1 MTLLQALRYFAR
13 EALVSL
19 ARSAKVSALAVLTIA
34 VSLFLAGVLLLVSRN
49 LSRTVAEWRSDARFV
64 VYLAAG
70 GDAEARRA
78 LAAELAGSPWLEG
91 VTEIAPEEARRRFEL
106 AFPSLAELVAE
117 GGQGRLPSSIEA
129 RASAAAER
137 DPAGFRAF
145 AATLAA
151 RSEVE
156 TIDDD
161 RDWIAQ
167 VETALAVVSAI
178 GVGLL
183 AVLLGAS
190 IFTIASVVRFTAL
203 LYAEEI
209 AIMRLVGAT
218 EFFIRGPFYL
228 EGVLQGLLGAGV
240 SVGGLFALY
249 LGLRPHL
256 EDSIFASVT
265 ASRFLSATDLALLL
279 LFGAL
284 AGLAGAVVSR
294 GREGLPGER
303 APG

>member
-13 EALVSL
+13 EAVVSL

-49 LSRTVAEWRSDARFV
+49 LSRTVTDWRGEARFV
-64 VYLAAG
+64 VYLAA
-70 GDAEARRA
+70 
-78 LAAELAGSPWLEG
+78 ELAGTAWFER
-91 VTEIAPEEARRRFEL
+91 VAEVAPEEARRRFERS
-106 AFPSLAELVAE
+106 FPSLAELVAE
-117 GGQGRLPSSIEA
+117 GGQGRLPSSVEA
-129 RASAAAER
+129 SFAAAAGI
-137 DPAGFRAF
+137 DAAGFRRF
-145 AATLAA
+145 ADQLRA
-151 RSEVE
+151 RAEVD
-156 TIDDD
+156 TVDDD

-167 VETALAVVSAI
+167 VETALAVVSAL

-183 AVLLGAS
+183 AVLVGAS

-218 EFFIRGPFYL
+218 EFFIRGPFYV
-228 EGVLQGLLGAGV
+228 EGILQGVLGAGV
-240 SVGGLFALY
+240 SLGGLYALY

-265 ASRFLSATDLALLL
+265 AARFLSAGDLALLV
-279 LFGAL
+279 LFGAV
-284 AGLAGAVVSR
+284 AGLAGAVVSL

-303 APG
+303 PGA